1 MLAFWFFAIGWAA
14 SKATTASQRLAV
26 TAVLAIGVVGYFGN
40 PNREA
45 LVFVGLALLIWLPAI
60 RCPSACTVVAGLIAE
75 ASLFTYLTH
84 YQVYPLFGEHTL
96 AGVIAAVVVGILLTR
111 LVTWARRWIRL
122 RLHAPVRTA
131 AAPARR

>member
-1 MLAFWFFAIGWAA
+1 M
-14 SKATTASQRLAV
+14 
-26 TAVLAIGVVGYFGN
+26 
-40 PNREA
+40 
-45 LVFVGLALLIWLPAI
+45 FVGLALLIWLPAI
-60 RCPSACTVVAGLIAE
+60 RCPSALTVVVGLVAE

-96 AGVIAAVVVGILLTR
+96 AGVVVAVVVGVLLTR

-122 RLHAPVRTA
+122 RRTAPVRTA